1 MWLHGKCFIC
11 FNLLRLK
18 LLLGLYRLL
27 PQSCVYGALARPT
40 KVNWLLRKKCAWKF
54 YSFFSIEIL
63 TWDRLFPC
71 FGIPNLTFYEFLEKS
86 LPLLKF
92 DSVSLGHLAVNVH
105 LPKIHRLSK
114 IFYKIYGKQT
124 IFQKG
129 NLTIKILRKYIN
141 KT

>member
-1 MWLHGKCFIC
+1 MWFHGKCFIC

-18 LLLGLYRLL
+18 LPLGLYRLL

-40 KVNWLLRKKCAWKF
+40 KVNWVLRKKCAWKF
-54 YSFFSIEIL
+54 YWFFSIEIL
-63 TWDRLFPC
+63 TLDRLFPS

-86 LPLLKF
+86 LPLF
-92 DSVSLGHLAVNVH
+92 DSVSLGHLAVNAH
-105 LPKIHRLSK
+105 LPKIDRLSK
-114 IFYKIYGKQT
+114 FFYKIYGKRI

-141 KT
+141 KI